1 MSTMDTFRYA
11 TPTDQWL
18 QGSANGSPALSGY
31 GSLTSTVP
39 KELVHRAAVAE
50 VMLTGWARLEDTRF
64 AVAAQWPRGHSF
76 FTPINGT
83 HYDPLMAIETIR
95 QVGSLLAHAEFLVP
109 MGHQFLMHDLEVAVH
124 QEYLGLEAVPASL
137 DIEVTYTEVKQ
148 RRHGHAG
155 ARYEAVIRRD
165 GHVVATGGA
174 AYTCVSPD
182 VYRRVRGSRLSGGRP
197 PTRLT
202 APVSPQS
209 VGRMSP
215 MDVVLSPLGEADRWQ
230 LRVDTRHPILFDHPV
245 DHIPGMV
252 LVEAARQATFAVL
265 NRSSLNKSSILP
277 TRVVST
283 FQRYA
288 ELDGPCTLEAHQ
300 LPAGP
305 GESLVLVSGRQDGE
319 PLFSATVTACRIRA

>member
-1 MSTMDTFRYA
+1 MDTFRYA
-11 TPTDQWL
+11 RPTDQSP
-18 QGSANGSPALSGY
+18 QSIVNGSPALSGY

-50 VMLTGWARLEDTRF
+50 VLLTGWERHADTRF
-64 AVAAQWPRGHSF
+64 AITAQWPRGHSF
-76 FTPINGT
+76 FTPVNGN
-83 HYDPLMAIETIR
+83 YDPLMATETIR
-95 QVGSLLAHAEFLVP
+95 QVGSLLAHAEFAVP
-109 MGHQFLMHDLEVAVH
+109 VGHQFLMHDLEVAVH
-124 QEYLGLEAVPASL
+124 PQYLGLEAVPASL

-148 RRHGHAG
+148 RRQGHAG
-155 ARYEAVIRRD
+155 ARYEAIVRRD

-182 VYRRVRGSRLSGGRP
+182 VYQRVRGSRLSDGRP
-197 PTRLT
+197 PIRLT

-215 MDVVLSPLGEADRWQ
+215 TDVVLSPLGEADRWQ

-252 LVEAARQATFAVL
+252 LMEAARQATVAIL
-265 NRSSLNKSSILP
+265 NRSSLNKSPLLP
-277 TRVVST
+277 TRLVSR

-288 ELDGPCTLEAHQ
+288 ELDSPCFLEAHR

-305 GESLVLVSGRQDGE
+305 GEDLVLVSGQQGGE
-319 PLFSATVTACRIRA
+319 PLFSATVTACCLPV